1 MAWYDNL
8 LGTGANIF
16 GAGTSLDMDRYKKAG
31 LLAKDGSDFKKA
43 KTQSLA
49 RGLLGTAVGYLAQP
63 QNQDY
68 GSIVPY
74 LAKGYQQGM
83 TQAQTPFD
91 NLEKQATNNAT
102 LDALISKNAKQE
114 AHDKAV
120 AEFIKN
126 NPEYAIMKDMPMEN
140 QAKIMQDALKPMSG
154 SDINKE
160 KAVMAMRDELMIKNP
175 EMSKEQAERKAR
187 VTIAMKPPMEMNMG
201 NKFDYTVQT
210 KMFEYVD
217 GINKMTNSGI
227 DPTREMQLAQTL
239 MNQAGS
245 EQGFGAGLINTFSAI
260 ADRLGVNI
268 ASNDKA
274 DILRAIKSVQ
284 VKLALGQ
291 RAPGSG
297 PMTDKDFENYL
308 STTIN
313 MENPQATNEII
324 AYIAVRKQQEREKF
338 ADALGDYVKQN
349 GYDQDIYKFERA
361 WNKKNEGPYSREME
375 AEIARIVQ
383 RHRIA
388 KSNTGMTETEIDTA
402 VASEDEVMN
411 IIESD
416 DKEIPNE
423 FR

>member
-63 QNQDY
+63 KNQDY

-102 LDALISKNAKQE
+102 LDALISKNAKEE
-114 AHDKAV
+114 AHVKAV
-120 AEFIKN
+120 DEFIKN
-126 NPEYAIMKDMPMEN
+126 NPGYEIIKNMPMEN

-154 SDINKE
+154 SEINKE
-160 KAVMAMRDELMIKNP
+160 KTIKALAEQLMQQNP
-175 EMSKEQAERKAR
+175 GMSPSEAEGKAR
-187 VTIAMKPPMEMNMG
+187 IQIAMKPSTQISMG
-201 NKFDYTVQT
+201 DRFAGTVQSE
-210 KMFEYVD
+210 MFKYVN
-217 GINKMTNSGI
+217 GINQMTNAGI

-260 ADRLGVNI
+260 ADRLGVPI

-291 RAPGSG
+291 RKPGSG

-324 AYIAVRKQQEREKF
+324 SYIQIRKQQEREKF
-338 ADALGDYVKQN
+338 ADALSDYVQQN
-349 GYDQDIYKFERA
+349 GYDVDIYKFERA

-375 AEIARIVQ
+375 AEIKRIVQ
-383 RHRIA
+383 RNRIA
-388 KSNTGMTETEIDTA
+388 KSNTNMTETEINEA
-402 VASEDEVMN
+402 VANEDEVMS
-411 IIESD
+411 IIEAD
-416 DKEIPNE
+416 NNQEIPE
-423 FR
+423 

>member
-175 EMSKEQAERKAR
+175 EM
-187 VTIAMKPPMEMNMG
+187 
-201 NKFDYTVQT
+201 
-210 KMFEYVD
+210 
-217 GINKMTNSGI
+217 
-227 DPTREMQLAQTL
+227 
-239 MNQAGS
+239 
-245 EQGFGAGLINTFSAI
+245 
-260 ADRLGVNI
+260 
-268 ASNDKA
+268 
-274 DILRAIKSVQ
+274 
-284 VKLALGQ
+284 
-291 RAPGSG
+291 
-297 PMTDKDFENYL
+297 
-308 STTIN
+308 
-313 MENPQATNEII
+313 
-324 AYIAVRKQQEREKF
+324 
-338 ADALGDYVKQN
+338 
-349 GYDQDIYKFERA
+349 
-361 WNKKNEGPYSREME
+361 
-375 AEIARIVQ
+375 
-383 RHRIA
+383 
-388 KSNTGMTETEIDTA
+388 
-402 VASEDEVMN
+402 
-411 IIESD
+411 
-416 DKEIPNE
+416 
-423 FR
+423 

>member
-8 LGTGANIF
+8 LGTGANVF

-31 LLAKDGSDFKKA
+31 LLAEDGSDLKKA
-43 KTQSLA
+43 QKQSLA
-49 RGLLGTAVGYLAQP
+49 RGLLGTAVGFLAQP

-68 GSIVPY
+68 GTITPY
-74 LAKGYQQGM
+74 LAKGFQQGM

-102 LDALISKNAKQE
+102 LDALISKNEKEKEHA
-114 AHDKAV
+114 KAV
-120 AEFIKN
+120 DEFIMN
-126 NPEYAIMKDMPMEN
+126 NPEYEIMRSMPMEN

-154 SDINKE
+154 SDVNKE
-160 KAVMAMRDELMIKNP
+160 KAILAMRDELMIKNP
-175 EMSKEQAERKAR
+175 EMSLEQAERKAR
-187 VTIAMKPPMEMNMG
+187 IKIAMKPPMEMNMG

-227 DPTREMQLAQTL
+227 DPAREMQLAQTL
-239 MNQAGS
+239 MKQAGS
-245 EQGFGAGLINTFSAI
+245 EQGFGAGLMNTFSAI
-260 ADRLGVNI
+260 ADRVGVTI
-268 ASNDKA
+268 ASNDKS
-274 DILRAIKSVQ
+274 DILRAIRSVQ
-284 VKLALGQ
+284 IKLALGEKK
-291 RAPGSG
+291 PGSG

-308 STTIN
+308 ATTIN

-324 AYIAVRKQQEREKF
+324 AYIQLRKQEERERF
-338 ADALGDYVKQN
+338 ADALSDYVKQN

-361 WNKKNEGPYSREME
+361 WNKKNQGPYSREME
-375 AEIARIVQ
+375 AEIKRIVQ
-383 RHRIA
+383 RNRIA
-388 KSNTGMTETEIDTA
+388 KSNTGLTETELTEA

-423 FR
+423 W

>member
-8 LGTGANIF
+8 LGTGANVF

-31 LLAKDGSDFKKA
+31 LLAEDGSDLKKA
-43 KTQSLA
+43 QKQSLA
-49 RGLLGTAVGYLAQP
+49 RGLLGTAVGFLAQP

-68 GSIVPY
+68 GTITPY
-74 LAKGYQQGM
+74 LAKGFQQGM

-102 LDALISKNAKQE
+102 LDALISKNEKEKEHA
-114 AHDKAV
+114 KAV
-120 AEFIKN
+120 DEFIMN
-126 NPEYAIMKDMPMEN
+126 NPEYEIMRSMPMEN

-154 SDINKE
+154 SDVNKE
-160 KAVMAMRDELMIKNP
+160 KAILAMRDELMIKNP
-175 EMSKEQAERKAR
+175 EMSLEQAERKAR
-187 VTIAMKPPMEMNMG
+187 IKIAMKPPMEMNMG

-227 DPTREMQLAQTL
+227 DPAREMQLAQTL
-239 MNQAGS
+239 MKQAGS
-245 EQGFGAGLINTFSAI
+245 EQGFGAGLMNTFSAI
-260 ADRLGVNI
+260 ADRVGVTI
-268 ASNDKA
+268 ASNDKS
-274 DILRAIKSVQ
+274 DILRAIRSVQ
-284 VKLALGQ
+284 IKLALGEKK
-291 RAPGSG
+291 PGSG

-308 STTIN
+308 ATTIN

-324 AYIAVRKQQEREKF
+324 AYIQLRKQEERERF
-338 ADALGDYVKQN
+338 ADALSDYVKQN

-361 WNKKNEGPYSREME
+361 WNKKNQGPYSREME
-375 AEIARIVQ
+375 AEIKRIVQ
-383 RHRIA
+383 RNRIA
-388 KSNTGMTETEIDTA
+388 KSNTDLTETELTEA
-402 VASEDEVMN
+402 VANEDEVMS

-423 FR
+423 W

>member
-63 QNQDY
+63 QNQNY

-102 LDALISKNAKQE
+102 LDALISKNAKEE
-114 AHDKAV
+114 AHAKAV
-120 AEFIKN
+120 DEFIKN
-126 NPEYAIMKDMPMEN
+126 NPEYEIMKNMPMEN

-160 KAVMAMRDELMIKNP
+160 KTVKAMAEQLMQQNP
-175 EMSKEQAERKAR
+175 GMSPSEAEGKAR
-187 VTIAMKPPMEMNMG
+187 IKIAMKPLTQVNMG
-201 NKFDYTVQT
+201 DKFAGTVQS

-217 GINKMTNSGI
+217 GINKMTNAGI
-227 DPTREMQLAQTL
+227 DPAREMQLAQTL

-260 ADRLGVNI
+260 ADRLGVPF

-284 VKLALGQ
+284 IKLALGEKK
-291 RAPGSG
+291 PGSG
-297 PMTDKDFENYL
+297 PMTDKDFDNYL
-308 STTIN
+308 ATTIN
-313 MENPQATNEII
+313 MDNPKATNEII
-324 AYIAVRKQQEREKF
+324 AYIQLRKQEERGRF
-338 ADALGDYVKQN
+338 ADALNDYVKQN
-349 GYDQDIYKFERA
+349 GYDVDIYKFERE
-361 WNKKNEGPYSREME
+361 WNKKNQGPYSREME
-375 AEIARIVQ
+375 AEVKRIVQ
-383 RHRIA
+383 RSRIA
-388 KSNTGMTETEIDTA
+388 KSNTGMTETEIDEA
-402 VASEDEVMN
+402 VASEDDVMN
-411 IIESD
+411 IIETVGN
-416 DKEIPNE
+416 DKEIPI
-423 FR
+423 